1 MVNDIKHGTVNASNR
16 DHFGVRVNKKSEYDE
31 GTYFG
36 VCLQNLELYCN
47 LQTIDSRDLRL
58 LGIVWFFQN
67 LGHFLLLWKTGTMFI
82 GLCIKFLVK

>member
-47 LQTIDSRDLRL
+47 L
-58 LGIVWFFQN
+58 
-67 LGHFLLLWKTGTMFI
+67 
-82 GLCIKFLVK
+82 